1 MAKINKKLLKNC
13 ISSNKRVIDVLNI
26 FENTG
31 INLALVIDSKQ
42 KLTGL
47 ISASDVR
54 RGLIKGLDKKSKID
68 KIINYKPLYLRD
80 QIDENQLSNIIS
92 SPKFNNINP
101 PYIPIVNKDNIP
113 REIIDKQNL
122 NLRFLYNKRK
132 EKTFK
137 PRIVLLGGA
146 GYIGTVLA
154 EKLLKLNFKVTIF
167 DKFVYLSKQKLKS
180 KIK

>member
-92 SPKFNNINP
+92 SPKFNNINS
-101 PYIPIVNKDNIP
+101 
-113 REIIDKQNL
+113 L
-122 NLRFLYNKRK
+122 
-132 EKTFK
+132 
-137 PRIVLLGGA
+137 
-146 GYIGTVLA
+146 
-154 EKLLKLNFKVTIF
+154 
-167 DKFVYLSKQKLKS
+167 
-180 KIK
+180 